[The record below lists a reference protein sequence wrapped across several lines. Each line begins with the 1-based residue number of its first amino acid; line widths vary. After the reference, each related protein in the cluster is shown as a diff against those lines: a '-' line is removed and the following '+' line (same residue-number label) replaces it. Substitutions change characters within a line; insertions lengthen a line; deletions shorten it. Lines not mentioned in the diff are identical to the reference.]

1 MVTPYSVD
9 IQPEAQDGLRRL
21 SKLNAQRIL
30 KKIKWLSENFDQVPH
45 EALTGEFRELFKLRI
60 GDYRIIY
67 SVIYTDRLIIIHLI
81 GHRRSVYERR

>member
-45 EALTGEFRELFKLRI
+45 EALTGEFRELFK
-60 GDYRIIY
+60 Y